1 MEKKLFLLDAYAL
14 IFRAYYALI
23 NAPRFTS
30 GGLNTSAVFG
40 FVNTLLDVLNK
51 EHPTHIAVCFDPPGG
66 SFRKQEYEAYKSERA
81 ATPEDIIKSVPI
93 IKDIL
98 AAMRI
103 TVKEVEGYEADDV
116 IGTLAGKA
124 SREGFDT
131 YMMTPDKDFGQL
143 VGERV
148 RIFKPSYRGGGYE
161 IRGVKEV
168 CERYQLERPEQ
179 VIDLLALMGD
189 KVDSIPGCPGV
200 GEVTAI
206 KLLKQFGSVEELLAH
221 TDMLKGA
228 LRTKVEANAEQIR
241 FSKHL
246 ATIITDVPVELDEQ
260 ELRLKEPDTARLRE
274 IFGQLEFRTLM
285 RRIDPDGSAATA
297 SATPTPA
304 IAKPA
309 AKLSAK
315 ERRRAAAAQ
324 QPSLFDFGD
333 DDSTAETPE
342 PQPSAPTLGTDY
354 RNATTTTDAKAL
366 AERALRCERIGFA
379 VITDSDSPIAS
390 SPIAIAISDGEGR
403 ATYVRLT
410 EGESGAMLT
419 ALSPIFTSPRL
430 LKIGND
436 IKHAMIV
443 LARYG
448 IRIAAPWA
456 DTSVMHY
463 LLQPE
468 QRHNADHL
476 AATLLGI
483 EALSDEEV
491 FGKTGTKQRV
501 TALTADA
508 ERVRL
513 YACQQAELALRLEP
527 PLRRHIVATGVERLL
542 DDVET
547 PFTAVLADM
556 ERTGVKV
563 DTAALKEIEQ
573 VLTAQLKGLETSIY
587 KLTGEQFN
595 VNSPAQVGEVLFGKL
610 QLDPKAKRT
619 ASGQYSTSEEVL
631 MSLYDRHPAIEKI
644 LTLRRLRKLL
654 TTYVNALPELIN
666 PADGRIHTTYNQT
679 VTATGR
685 ISSSNPNLQN
695 IPVRTDDGREIRR
708 AFTAS
713 PGNVFFS
720 ADYSQIELRIV
731 AALSGDRTMIDSFR
745 RGIDIHRAT
754 AAQIY
759 GVATDEV
766 TDEQRRHAKTANFGI
781 LYGISAFGLAQ
792 RLHISRGEAKEL
804 IDNYRASFPSISQY
818 MEKQI
823 ESARANGYVTT
834 QFGRRRMLPDINS
847 RNVVVRGF
855 NERNAINAPI
865 QGTAADIIKIAMVRI
880 ARRFEEEGLRS
891 KMIMQVHDELNFDV
905 VPDELERVKAIVTKE
920 MEGAW
925 QSEVPLTASEGIGPT
940 WLEAH

>member
-30 GGLNTSAVFG
+30 GGDNTSAIFG
-40 FVNTLLDVLNK
+40 FVNTLVDVLQK
-51 EHPTHIAVCFDPPGG
+51 ERPSHLAVCFDPPGG
-66 SFRKQEYEAYKSERA
+66 SFRKQEYEGYKAERA
-81 ATPEDIIKSVPI
+81 ATPEDIIKAVPV
-93 IKDIL
+93 IKEIL
-98 AAMRI
+98 SAMHI
-103 TVKEVEGYEADDV
+103 AVKEVEGYEADDV
-116 IGTLAGKA
+116 IGTLARQARGH
-124 SREGFDT
+124 GFDT

-143 VGERV
+143 VTEGV
-148 RIFKPSYRGGGYE
+148 SIYKPGYRGGSYE

-189 KVDSIPGCPGV
+189 KVDNIPGCPGV

-206 KLLKQFGSVEELLAH
+206 KLLKQFGTVEGLLAN
-221 TDMLKGA
+221 TDQLKGA
-228 LRTKVEANAEQIR
+228 LRGKVEANAEQIR

-246 ATIITDVPVELDEQ
+246 ATIITDVPVELDEE
-260 ELRLKEPDTARLRE
+260 ELRVKEPDAARLRD
-274 IFGQLEFRTLM
+274 IFGRLEFRTLL
-285 RRIDPDGSAATA
+285 RRILPAEAAA
-297 SATPTPA
+297 V
-304 IAKPA
+304 PA
-309 AKLSAK
+309 AKPTAK
-315 ERRRAAAAQ
+315 ERKRAAAAA

-333 DDSTAETPE
+333 DTAEPVADQE
-342 PQPSAPTLGTDY
+342 PTATAVALGADYSEATDL
-354 RNATTTTDAKAL
+354 AAIEAL
-366 AERALRCERIGFA
+366 AARLQRATRIGFA
-379 VITDSDSPIAS
+379 LACDGGNPINAAPFAFAFSDA
-390 SPIAIAISDGEGR
+390 EGK
-403 ATYVRLT
+403 AVYVPLAQGT
-410 EGESGAMLT
+410 LGAALT
-419 ALSPIFTSPRL
+419 ALTPVFASPHI
-430 LKIGND
+430 LKISND

-443 LARYG
+443 LGRYG
-448 IRIAAPWA
+448 IAIAAPWA
-456 DTSVMHY
+456 DTAVMHY

-468 QRHNADHL
+468 QRHSADYL
-476 AATLLGI
+476 ASTMLSL

-491 FGKTGTKQRV
+491 LGKPGTKQRV
-501 TALTADA
+501 AAPMADP
-508 ERVRL
+508 ELLRRYL
-513 YACQQAELALRLEP
+513 CQQAELALRLEP
-527 PLRRHIVATGVERLL
+527 ALRRQVKATGVESLL

-563 DTAALKEIEQ
+563 DSAALAEISQ
-573 VLTAQLKGLETSIY
+573 VLEAQLRGLETEIY
-587 KLTGEQFN
+587 KLTGERFN

-631 MSLYDRHPAIEKI
+631 MNIYDRHPAVEKI
-644 LTLRRLRKLL
+644 LKLRRLRKLL

-708 AFTAS
+708 AFVAS

-745 RGIDIHRAT
+745 RGLDIHRAT

-759 GVATDEV
+759 GVKPEEV
-766 TDEQRRHAKTANFGI
+766 TDDQRRHAKTANFGI

-804 IDNYRASFPSISQY
+804 IDNYRASFPSITRY
-818 MEKQI
+818 MEQQI
-823 ESARANGYVTT
+823 ENARATGYVTT

-865 QGTAADIIKIAMVRI
+865 QGTAADIIKIAMVAI
-880 ARRFEEEGLRS
+880 HRRFAEEGLRS

-905 VPDELERVKAIVTKE
+905 VPDELERVRAIVTEE
-920 MEGAW
+920 MQGAW
-925 QSEVPLTASEGIGPT
+925 RSEVPLTASEGVGPT
-940 WLEAH
+940 WLDAH